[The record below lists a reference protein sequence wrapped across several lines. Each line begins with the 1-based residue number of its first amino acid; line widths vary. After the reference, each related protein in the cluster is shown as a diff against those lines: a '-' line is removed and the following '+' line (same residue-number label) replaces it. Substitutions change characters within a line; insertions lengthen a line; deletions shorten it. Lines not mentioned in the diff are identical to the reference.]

1 MSFDSFIPEAAVKSP
16 RDANMRRGRG
26 FTRDEIKQAN
36 LSVKDAR
43 DMGLIVDLRR
53 KTMHPENVEFLKQYI
68 KEMDA
73 VVASLADDKPKA
85 VSTDSVT
92 ELSSLRAVKKPESE
106 LLVAAGIKTLS
117 DLAYC
122 DIPKIAAKTGIDEER
137 MTAMVKAALAKV

>member
-1 MSFDSFIPEAAVKSP
+1 MSFDIIPEPTVKSP
-16 RDANMRRGRG
+16 GDATMRRGRG
-26 FTRDEIKQAN
+26 FTRDELKQVT
-36 LSVKDAR
+36 LTVKDAR

-73 VVASLADDKPKA
+73 VVASLADDKPTA
-85 VSTDSVT
+85 AATDSVT
-92 ELSSLRAVKKPESE
+92 ELSSLRAVKKAEAES
-106 LLVAAGIKTLS
+106 LVTAGIKTLS

-122 DIPKIAAKTGIDEER
+122 DIPKIAAKTGIDEDR